1 MDFFAHFATSDF
13 WVSLTNIVMVN
24 IVLSGDNAVLIALAA
39 QGLPPKQQK
48 PAIMLGSAAAV
59 AMRAV
64 LTVFAIALLK
74 LPYLKLL
81 GGILLIYIAFKLL
94 SHEHANTT
102 TVKESTITDAIKTIL
117 VADLVMSLDNVLGV
131 AAASHGDW
139 LLLIFGLAFSVPLI
153 VFGSTLVMKV
163 MQKFRFI
170 VVLGAALL
178 GYLGGEM
185 FISDVAL
192 HVFMHD
198 FWPGEQVTLHGTSI
212 EISLFGVICALFTVV
227 FGVSRAKMRN
237 SHKLAGEN
245 S

>member
-1 MDFFAHFATSDF
+1 MDFLAQLSAPDF
-13 WVSLTNIVMVN
+13 WAALLNIILVN

-39 QGLPPKQQK
+39 QGLPAKQQK

-74 LPYLKLL
+74 LPYLKLI
-81 GGILLIYIAFKLL
+81 GGILLVYIAVKLL
-94 SHEHANTT
+94 VHEHSNVATG
-102 TVKESTITDAIKTIL
+102 KESTIVDAIKTIL

-131 AAASHGDW
+131 AAASHGNW
-139 LLLIFGLAFSVPLI
+139 LLLIIGLALSVPLI

-163 MQKFRFI
+163 MQKFRII

-185 FISDVAL
+185 FISDIAL
-192 HVFMHD
+192 HNFILGL
-198 FWPGEQVTLHGTSI
+198 WPGEQFALPGTTV
-212 EISLFGVICALFTVV
+212 EISLFGAICALAAIV
-227 FGVSRAKMRN
+227 FGMTRVKMRN
-237 SHKLAGEN
+237 SHKFAEEN

>member
-1 MDFFAHFATSDF
+1 MEFLAQLSAPDF
-13 WVSLTNIVMVN
+13 WAALLNIILVN

-39 QGLPPKQQK
+39 QGLPAKQQK

-74 LPYLKLL
+74 LPYLKLI
-81 GGILLIYIAFKLL
+81 GGILLVYIAVKLL
-94 SHEHANTT
+94 VHEHGNVATG
-102 TVKESTITDAIKTIL
+102 KEATIVDAIKTIL
-117 VADLVMSLDNVLGV
+117 IADLVMSLDNVLGV
-131 AAASHGDW
+131 AAASHGNW
-139 LLLIFGLAFSVPLI
+139 LLLIIGLALSVPLI

-163 MQKFRFI
+163 MQKFRII

-185 FISDVAL
+185 FISDIAL
-192 HVFMHD
+192 HNFILGL
-198 FWPGEQVTLHGTSI
+198 WPGEQFALPGTTV
-212 EISLFGVICALFTVV
+212 EISLFGAICALAAIV
-227 FGVSRAKMRN
+227 FGMTRVKMRN
-237 SHKLAGEN
+237 SHKFAEEN